1 MAINRDKVL
10 EAAQKYV
17 EKKKYDKAVLEYQK
31 LIDADPND
39 ARTLLKIGDLQAKQG
54 LHAEAI
60 STYETVGKLYAHQGF
75 ALKAIAV
82 YKQIREIIAKHVPQ
96 LEERYG
102 HITPKL
108 AELYQQLGLT
118 SDALAALDEVATRL
132 QRQQKDPEAIEVF
145 RRIVELDPTN
155 PLPHLRLAEAL
166 SRVKDIDGA
175 VYEFKTAASQ
185 LAGIGRRDDALKVL
199 ERLLHHKQD
208 HEQARICAELYLS
221 RGQPQDGM
229 QALSK
234 LQICFQANPRD
245 FDTLSLLAR
254 AFNAIGQGGK
264 AIEVQK
270 EMARVARDA
279 GKQDLFREIVERLL
293 RVAPQDDGVRKL
305 STQSGQGS
313 SAAAMPQQA
322 TGGAGPAYGSAAMA
336 GVAGAPPATGSDRDL
351 GQMGATQSGP
361 YQSASVQ
368 GFQQNVFAP
377 PQQHQH
383 QHQQP
388 QPPPQSY
395 QGYGPPQHPATQQ
408 HQHQPPGPPPHPHLH
423 APQTAQG
430 FHQQSLPRPT
440 TAAQFPAQPPP
451 HQEEEEVVE
460 EVDELSY
467 EEVEAEEVL
476 DEAAQAEVYEEA
488 QAYDAQAGY
497 EDPNQQ
503 AYAEQGYDPS
513 TADGGAGELDAAPDT
528 SDQIHKAL
536 ADANAF
542 RRVRLYNKA
551 IDTLRNGL
559 EVDPRSMD
567 LHEVYRDIL
576 IESGQT
582 EDAVQEMLVIASL
595 YIDSLD
601 GDSAARA
608 LQDVLAFDPQNA
620 RAIEMLQ
627 ELGYE
632 IVDENEEATADVEP
646 YEGVEPEPHPD
657 RLPSYDLEEMG
668 AADVSPQYA
677 DDRQVFVDRRS
688 GSQHP
693 HQDGELAAD
702 GEYAGGDSLPS
713 FPLDEPDADMPA
725 AYADAQEVDGQ
736 DGAFAQGSSTVRP
749 EPGSPAHASEAP
761 ADHDNDRTGYFAP
774 RPGAPIG
781 RMPSQAPAPVAKIG
795 ANIGAASSREL
806 EDALDEAEF
815 FCSRG
820 LFDDARAILTEQL
833 AKHPNNPLLR
843 ERIAELD
850 AQDEQRGSGAR
861 ERPRAEPDRAY
872 DIAASLDALES
883 LDYNGIQ
890 PAEGHAS
897 PGQQVDVEEVFAKF
911 KEGVAKQ
918 ISVDDSDSHYNL
930 GIAYKEMMLIDDAI
944 REFEVAAQDP
954 KRECVCRSMI
964 GMIEIERGR
973 MNEAIDAFL
982 MGLNS
987 PNKDAQQETVLCY
1000 EIGAA
1005 YEAKKTNKE
1014 ALSYYQKAMRRDP
1027 NYRDVQERVRRL
1039 AKNEPKAQ
1047 QRQAAAGADDEFDR
1061 AFDDLVSKA

>member
-17 EKKKYDKAVLEYQK
+17 EKKKYDKAVQEYQK

-39 ARTLLKIGDLQAKQG
+39 ARTLLKIGDLQAKQF
-54 LHAEAI
+54 LHADAI

-132 QRQQKDPEAIEVF
+132 QRQQRDPEAIEVF
-145 RRIVELDPTN
+145 RKIVELDPTN
-155 PLPHLRLAEAL
+155 PLPHLLLAEAL
-166 SRVKDIDGA
+166 SRVKDTEGA
-175 VYEFKTAASQ
+175 VFEFKTAASQ

-199 ERLLHHKQD
+199 ERLLHHRPD
-208 HEQARICAELYLS
+208 AEQARICAELYLS

-254 AFNAIGQGGK
+254 AFNAIGQGTK

-279 GKQDLFREIVERLL
+279 GKQDLFREIVERLM

-305 STQSGQGS
+305 SSQSGSVG
-313 SAAAMPQQA
+313 ALGA
-322 TGGAGPAYGSAAMA
+322 TGGGAATGGGPAYGSAAMQ
-336 GVAGAPPATGSDRDL
+336 GVPPATGSSPQMH
-351 GQMGATQSGP
+351 GQQPGYG
-361 YQSASVQ
+361 
-368 GFQQNVFAP
+368 
-377 PQQHQH
+377 
-383 QHQQP
+383 QQP
-388 QPPPQSY
+388 QGWQQNQGYPQQQQPPGYGQ
-395 QGYGPPQHPATQQ
+395 QGYGQA
-408 HQHQPPGPPPHPHLH
+408 QPPPLQR
-423 APQTAQG
+423 PQTAGAGG
-430 FHQQSLPRPT
+430 FVIPPHGQPQPNTLPRPV
-440 TAAQFPAQPPP
+440 TAAQFPPSPPP
-451 HQEEEEVVE
+451 SEDDVE
-460 EVDELSY
+460 DDVDELSY
-467 EEVEAEEVL
+467 EEVDAEEVM
-476 DEAAQAEVYEEA
+476 EEVAQAEAYELAQEQERAGHTDLEA
-488 QAYDAQAGY
+488 NAYGVADA
-497 EDPNQQ
+497 N
-503 AYAEQGYDPS
+503 AYAEEDSSSFVEQDGYGDQGYEAA
-513 TADGGAGELDAAPDT
+513 TEQGAVADEVEPPPDT
-528 SDQIHKAL
+528 SEQLHKVL

-551 IDTLRNGL
+551 LDTLRGGL
-559 EVDPRSMD
+559 EIDPRSMD
-567 LHEVYRDIL
+567 IHEVFRDIR

-582 EDAVQEMLVIASL
+582 EEAVQEMLVIAAL

-601 GDSAARA
+601 GESAARA

-632 IVDENEEATADVEP
+632 IVDENEDLA
-646 YEGVEPEPHPD
+646 GVEPAVDAGYEGASAEENGA
-657 RLPSYDLEEMG
+657 LPSYDLEHGGE
-668 AADVSPQYA
+668 AAQYA
-677 DDRQVFVDRRS
+677 DERQMYVARE
-688 GSQHP
+688 SQAP
-693 HQDGELAAD
+693 AL
-702 GEYAGGDSLPS
+702 GDDALPS

-725 AYADAQEVDGQ
+725 AYVDADEEEARVH
-736 DGAFAQGSSTVRP
+736 ATATARP
-749 EPGSPAHASEAP
+749 DSPEGRP
-761 ADHDNDRTGYFAP
+761 ARG
-774 RPGAPIG
+774 
-781 RMPSQAPAPVAKIG
+781 PSLSPVIS
-795 ANIGAASSREL
+795 IGAASSREL

-833 AKHPNNPLLR
+833 GKHPNHPLLR
-843 ERIAELD
+843 ERVAELD
-850 AQDEQRGSGAR
+850 AQDEQRAGSGAR
-861 ERPRAEPDRAY
+861 ERPQEPDRAY

-883 LDYNGIQ
+883 LDYNALE
-890 PAEGHAS
+890 PAEGHAA
-897 PGQQVDVEEVFAKF
+897 PDQQVDVEEVFAKF

-944 REFEVAAQDP
+944 REFQVAAQDP
-954 KRECVCRSMI
+954 KRECVARSMI

-987 PNKDAQQETVLCY
+987 PNKDPQQETVLCY
-1000 EIGAA
+1000 EIGAC
-1005 YEAKKTNKE
+1005 YEAKKMTKE

-1039 AKNEPKAQ
+1039 AKVEPKM
-1047 QRQAAAGADDEFDR
+1047 QRQAAVGADDEFDR

>member
-10 EAAQKYV
+10 EAASKYV
-17 EKKKYDKAVLEYQK
+17 EKKKYDKAVVEYQK

-108 AELYQQLGLT
+108 AEIYQQLGLT

-145 RRIVELDPTN
+145 RKIVELDPTN

-166 SRVKDIDGA
+166 SRVKDTEGA
-175 VYEFKTAASQ
+175 VFEFKTAASQ

-199 ERLLHHKQD
+199 ERLLHHKPD
-208 HEQARICAELYLS
+208 SEQARICAELYLS

-254 AFNAIGQGGK
+254 AFNAIGQGAK

-279 GKQDLFREIVERLL
+279 GKQDLFREIVERLM

-305 STQSGQGS
+305 SSQSGQSGTG
-313 SAAAMPQQA
+313 AAL
-322 TGGAGPAYGSAAMA
+322 GASGPAYGSAAMQ
-336 GVAGAPPATGSDRDL
+336 GAPPAPGSSAQ
-351 GQMGATQSGP
+351 QMNQMQSGSYQQQPAP
-361 YQSASVQ
+361 YGQ
-368 GFQQNVFAP
+368 P
-377 PQQHQH
+377 PQQGGYGQ
-383 QHQQP
+383 
-388 QPPPQSY
+388 PPQSQ
-395 QGYGPPQHPATQQ
+395 QGYGQQQPMARPNTAAGFNPGSPQ
-408 HQHQPPGPPPHPHLH
+408 GHPH
-423 APQTAQG
+423 T
-430 FHQQSLPRPT
+430 LPRPAT
-440 TAAQFPAQPPP
+440 GAQFPPSPPP
-451 HQEEEEVVE
+451 EPEEADLDEVE
-460 EVDELSY
+460 ELSY
-467 EEVEAEEVL
+467 EEVDAEEVVE
-476 DEAAQAEVYEEA
+476 EAQPVEQAYEEA
-488 QAYDAQAGY
+488 QPYEEQAAYT
-497 EDPNQQ
+497 DPNAE
-503 AYAEQGYDPS
+503 AYGEGDNYGTAEADAYIAEPQVGQEGY
-513 TADGGAGELDAAPDT
+513 ADAGAVEELEAAPDT
-528 SDQIHKAL
+528 TEQVHKAL

-551 IDTLRNGL
+551 LDTLRAGL
-559 EVDPRSMD
+559 DIDPRSMD
-567 LHEVYRDIL
+567 IHEVYRDIL

-582 EDAVQEMLVIASL
+582 DEAVQEMLVIAAL

-632 IVDENEEATADVEP
+632 IVDENEEAAGNTAPQEVDAG
-646 YEGVEPEPHPD
+646 YEAEAVAEQQD
-657 RLPSYDLEEMG
+657 ALPSYDLEEAEAG
-668 AADVSPQYA
+668 AEAAPQYA
-677 DDRQVFVDRRS
+677 DDRQVYARAP
-688 GSQHP
+688 SQAPAHG
-693 HQDGELAAD
+693 HDLEGDGE
-702 GEYAGGDSLPS
+702 LPS
-713 FPLDEPDADMPA
+713 FPLDEPDADMPP
-725 AYADAQEVDGQ
+725 AYADAGEEHGHDALLARGQ
-736 DGAFAQGSSTVRP
+736 ST
-749 EPGSPAHASEAP
+749 E
-761 ADHDNDRTGYFAP
+761 
-774 RPGAPIG
+774 RPGAPSAPPPMAVQG
-781 RMPSQAPAPVAKIG
+781 RAFQGAAFQSQPPAATG
-795 ANIGAASSREL
+795 ASSREL

-820 LFDDARAILTEQL
+820 LLDDARAILHEQL
-833 AKHPNNPLLR
+833 GKHPNNPLLR

-861 ERPRAEPDRAY
+861 ERPRDDQGAGAGAGDRAY

-890 PAEGHAS
+890 PAEGHANTE
-897 PGQQVDVEEVFAKF
+897 QQVDVEEVFAKF

-964 GMIEIERGR
+964 GMIELERGR
-973 MNEAIDAFL
+973 LNEAIDAFL

-987 PNKDAQQETVLCY
+987 PNKDPQQETVLCY

-1005 YEAKKTNKE
+1005 YEAKKQNKE

-1039 AKNEPKAQ
+1039 AKNEPKMQ
-1047 QRQAAAGADDEFDR
+1047 QRQAAVGADDEFDR

>member
-17 EKKKYDKAVLEYQK
+17 EKKKYDKAVQEYQK

-96 LEERYG
+96 LGERYG

-132 QRQQKDPEAIEVF
+132 QRQQRDPEAIEVF
-145 RRIVELDPTN
+145 RKIVELDPTN
-155 PLPHLRLAEAL
+155 PLPHLRFAEAL
-166 SRVKDIDGA
+166 SRVRDTDGA
-175 VYEFKTAASQ
+175 VYEFKTAAQQ

-199 ERLLHHKQD
+199 ERLLHHKPD
-208 HEQARICAELYLS
+208 IEQARICAELYLS

-229 QALSK
+229 QALTK
-234 LQICFQANPRD
+234 LQVCFQANPRD

-254 AFNAIGQGGK
+254 AFNAIGQGAK

-293 RVAPQDDGVRKL
+293 RVAPHDDGVRKL
-305 STQSGQGS
+305 STQSGP
-313 SAAAMPQQA
+313 SAALGPS
-322 TGGAGPAYGSAAMA
+322 GPAYGTAALQ
-336 GVAGAPPATGSDRDL
+336 GVPPATGSSPQIP
-351 GQMGATQSGP
+351 QMATG
-361 YQSASVQ
+361 
-368 GFQQNVFAP
+368 GFQAQGP
-377 PQQHQH
+377 RSE
-383 QHQQP
+383 QP
-388 QPPPQSY
+388 Q
-395 QGYGPPQHPATQQ
+395 QGYGPPP
-408 HQHQPPGPPPHPHLH
+408 
-423 APQTAQG
+423 
-430 FHQQSLPRPT
+430 LPRPAT
-440 TAAQFPAQPPP
+440 AGLGRMGGFAPQSVPQTLPRPATAAQFPAAVQAPVDDADV
-451 HQEEEEVVE
+451 ENVSYEEVE
-460 EVDELSY
+460 A

-476 DEAAQAEVYEEA
+476 DEAAQADIYEEA
-488 QAYDAQAGY
+488 EAEESAAGDEAQAEADAHAYAAAASDAGVQPAYAQPAKDEAGY
-497 EDPNQQ
+497 EDEER
-503 AYAEQGYDPS
+503 YYDATGDS
-513 TADGGAGELDAAPDT
+513 AGTGGEVELTADTDASADAAELV
-528 SDQIHKAL
+528 QRAL
-536 ADANAF
+536 ADAHAF

-551 IDTLRNGL
+551 LDTLRQGL

-576 IESGQT
+576 IESGQI
-582 EDAVQEMLVIASL
+582 EDAVEEMLLIASL

-620 RAIEMLQ
+620 RAVEMLQ

-632 IVDENEEATADVEP
+632 IVDENEVSAAAEQGDAGGYEAAE
-646 YEGVEPEPHPD
+646 EHEQE

-668 AADVSPQYA
+668 AADVSRRYA
-677 DDRQVFVDRRS
+677 DGRQVYVNRAVS
-688 GSQHP
+688 VTP
-693 HQDGELAAD
+693 EV
-702 GEYAGGDSLPS
+702 GDDLPS

-725 AYADAQEVDGQ
+725 AYLEAVAHHQAQADAAAAHDQLRGE
-736 DGAFAQGSSTVRP
+736 GSSTVRP
-749 EPGSPAHASEAP
+749 EPGDA
-761 ADHDNDRTGYFAP
+761 ADLDNDRTGYFQSSPGLRAPPEALHVQAAAQAP
-774 RPGAPIG
+774 RAPSAAPRAHIG
-781 RMPSQAPAPVAKIG
+781 VVASG
-795 ANIGAASSREL
+795 REL

-820 LFDDARAILTEQL
+820 LLDDARTILLEQL
-833 AKHPNNPLLR
+833 TQYPNNPLLR
-843 ERIAELD
+843 ERIDAQD
-850 AQDEQRGSGAR
+850 AQDEPRAGSGAR
-861 ERPRAEPDRAY
+861 ARPRDEQDRAY

-883 LDYNGIQ
+883 LDDIQ
-890 PAEGHAS
+890 PAEGNGA
-897 PGQQVDVEEVFAKF
+897 PDQQVDVEEVFAKF

-954 KRECVCRSMI
+954 KRACVCRSMI

-973 MNEAIDAFL
+973 LNEAIDAFL
-982 MGLNS
+982 QGLNS
-987 PNKDAQQETVLCY
+987 PNKDPQQETVLCY

-1005 YEAKKTNKE
+1005 YEAKKMNKD

-1027 NYRDVQERVRRL
+1027 NYRDIQERVRRL
-1039 AKNEPKAQ
+1039 AKNEMKP
-1047 QRQAAAGADDEFDR
+1047 QRQAVSADDEFDR

>member
-17 EKKKYDKAVLEYQK
+17 EKKKYDKAVVEYQK

-54 LHAEAI
+54 LHADAI

-145 RRIVELDPTN
+145 RKIVELDPTN

-166 SRVKDIDGA
+166 SRVKDTDGA
-175 VYEFKTAASQ
+175 VFEFKTAASQ

-199 ERLLHHKQD
+199 ERLLHHKPD
-208 HEQARICAELYLS
+208 SEQARICAELYLS

-254 AFNAIGQGGK
+254 AFNAIGQGAK

-279 GKQDLFREIVERLL
+279 GKQDLFREIVERLM

-305 STQSGQGS
+305 ASQSGP
-313 SAAAMPQQA
+313 AAAL
-322 TGGAGPAYGSAAMA
+322 GASGPAYGSAALQ
-336 GVAGAPPATGSDRDL
+336 GAPPVPGSSP
-351 GQMGATQSGP
+351 QMQSGS
-361 YQSASVQ
+361 YQQ
-368 GFQQNVFAP
+368 
-377 PQQHQH
+377 
-383 QHQQP
+383 
-388 QPPPQSY
+388 QPPPQQPPPY
-395 QGYGPPQHPATQQ
+395 QQQQGYGQQAYGQQGQQQQQ
-408 HQHQPPGPPPHPHLH
+408 HGGYGQQPPPPPMPRPNTAGFQGQPH
-423 APQTAQG
+423 T
-430 FHQQSLPRPT
+430 LPRPAT
-440 TAAQFPAQPPP
+440 GAQFPPSPPP
-451 HQEEEEVVE
+451 NDYAETADLDEVE
-460 EVDELSY
+460 ELSY
-467 EEVEAEEVL
+467 EDVDAEEVL
-476 DEAAQAEVYEEA
+476 EEVHQAEQA
-488 QAYDAQAGY
+488 QAYEEPQPDQGQAAYGEGDAYGTA
-497 EDPNQQ
+497 EAD
-503 AYAEQGYDPS
+503 AYTADPS
-513 TADGGAGELDAAPDT
+513 EPGAAYTQNGYADAGAGEEIEAPPDT
-528 SDQIHKAL
+528 TEQVHKAL

-551 IDTLRNGL
+551 LDTLRAGL
-559 EVDPRSMD
+559 AIDPRSMD
-567 LHEVYRDIL
+567 IHEVYRDIL

-582 EDAVQEMLVIASL
+582 EDAVQEMLVIAAL

-632 IVDENEEATADVEP
+632 IVDENDAAAPQDAEVSYEEQTGTENDA
-646 YEGVEPEPHPD
+646 
-657 RLPSYDLEEMG
+657 LPSYDLEEG
-668 AADVSPQYA
+668 AAAQGSAQYA
-677 DDRQVFVDRRS
+677 DDRQVYVGRAPS
-688 GSQHP
+688 HAPGAQPGSAGS
-693 HQDGELAAD
+693 DAD
-702 GEYAGGDSLPS
+702 GNEELPS
-713 FPLDEPDADMPA
+713 FPLDEPDADMP
-725 AYADAQEVDGQ
+725 GMH
-736 DGAFAQGSSTVRP
+736 
-749 EPGSPAHASEAP
+749 AHAAPGEA
-761 ADHDNDRTGYFAP
+761 ASHDQHLMRGQSTE
-774 RPGAPIG
+774 RPGAA
-781 RMPSQAPAPVAKIG
+781 SVAPP
-795 ANIGAASSREL
+795 ANIGAVSSREL

-820 LFDDARAILTEQL
+820 LLDDARAILHEQL
-833 AKHPNNPLLR
+833 TKHPNNPLLR

-861 ERPRAEPDRAY
+861 ERPRDERAAGGDHAY

-890 PAEGHAS
+890 PAEGHANTE
-897 PGQQVDVEEVFAKF
+897 QQVDVEEVFAKF

-964 GMIEIERGR
+964 GMVELERGR
-973 MNEAIDAFL
+973 LNEAIDAFL

-987 PNKDAQQETVLCY
+987 PNKDPQQETVLCY

-1005 YEAKKTNKE
+1005 YEAKKQNKE

-1039 AKNEPKAQ
+1039 AKNEPKMQ
-1047 QRQAAAGADDEFDR
+1047 QRQAAVGADDEFDR

>member
-1 MAINRDKVL
+1 MAINREKVL

-17 EKKKYDKAVLEYQK
+17 EKKKYDKAVQELHK
-31 LIDADPND
+31 LIEADPND
-39 ARTLLKIGDLQAKQG
+39 ARTLLKIGDYQAKQG
-54 LHAEAI
+54 LHADAI

-102 HITPKL
+102 HIPPKL

-132 QRQQKDPEAIEVF
+132 QRQQKDQEAIEVF
-145 RRIVELDPTN
+145 RKIVELDPTN

-166 SRVKDIDGA
+166 SRVKDTDGA
-175 VYEFKTAASQ
+175 VSEFKTAAAQ

-208 HEQARICAELYLS
+208 SEQARICAELYLA
-221 RGQPQDGM
+221 RGMPQDGM

-234 LQICFQANPRD
+234 LQVCFQANPRD

-254 AFNAIGQGGK
+254 AFNAIGQGAK

-279 GKQDLFREIVERLL
+279 GKQDLFREIVERLM

-305 STQSGQGS
+305 MSQSGQGPAAS
-313 SAAAMPQQA
+313 SGSSQP
-322 TGGAGPAYGSAAMA
+322 PYGSAGAQGMQ
-336 GVAGAPPATGSDRDL
+336 GAPPATGSSP
-351 GQMGATQSGP
+351 QMQSGGYGQQP
-361 YQSASVQ
+361 QSQLYGDPRTQQQHGYGQPQQ
-368 GFQQNVFAP
+368 GYGQQQPQQAYGQQQPQQAYGQQQHHAPPPPPSMPRAPAAGHFAP
-377 PQQHQH
+377 P
-383 QHQQP
+383 
-388 QPPPQSY
+388 
-395 QGYGPPQHPATQQ
+395 
-408 HQHQPPGPPPHPHLH
+408 
-423 APQTAQG
+423 APIEAE
-430 FHQQSLPRPT
+430 P
-440 TAAQFPAQPPP
+440 
-451 HQEEEEVVE
+451 EEAELSD
-460 EVDELSY
+460 DELSY
-467 EEVEAEEVL
+467 EEVEADDVV
-476 DEAAQAEVYEEA
+476 EAQQAEKYAEAEE
-488 QAYDAQAGY
+488 QGAYTDPSADAYSAEEPAAAEGY
-497 EDPNQQ
+497 EQ
-503 AYAEQGYDPS
+503 EGYGD
-513 TADGGAGELDAAPDT
+513 AGVVEEGAGTDTGELV
-528 SDQIHKAL
+528 QKAL

-551 IDTLRNGL
+551 LDTLRVGL
-559 EVDPRSMD
+559 DIDPRSMD

-582 EDAVQEMLVIASL
+582 EDAVQEMLVIAAL

-632 IVDENEEATADVEP
+632 IVDENEEVAAAAEDGDASYEAVGAAVE
-646 YEGVEPEPHPD
+646 EVEQHDP
-657 RLPSYDLEEMG
+657 LPSYDLEEMG
-668 AADVSPQYA
+668 ASDVSPQYA
-677 DDRQVFVDRRS
+677 DERQVFVGRS
-688 GSQHP
+688 ASQAP
-693 HQDGELAAD
+693 QGAAQDF
-702 GEYAGGDSLPS
+702 GGDLPS
-713 FPLDEPDADMPA
+713 FPLDEPDAVEDDAMLARGTSTERPG
-725 AYADAQEVDGQ
+725 ADA
-736 DGAFAQGSSTVRP
+736 
-749 EPGSPAHASEAP
+749 
-761 ADHDNDRTGYFAP
+761 DNDRTGYFQ
-774 RPGAPIG
+774 PGAG
-781 RMPSQAPAPVAKIG
+781 GAPAVPRTASVVPRATRAPSVAPIP
-795 ANIGAASSREL
+795 NIGAASSREL

-820 LFDDARAILTEQL
+820 LLDDARAILTEQQT
-833 AKHPNNPLLR
+833 KHPNNPLLR

-861 ERPRAEPDRAY
+861 ERPQEPDRSY

-890 PAEGHAS
+890 PAEGHAA
-897 PGQQVDVEEVFAKF
+897 PDQQVDVEEVFAKF

-918 ISVDDSDSHYNL
+918 VSADDSDTHYNL

-944 REFEVAAQDP
+944 REFQVAARDP
-954 KRECVCRSMI
+954 KRECVCHSMI

-973 MNEAIDAFL
+973 LNEAIDAFL
-982 MGLNS
+982 LGLNS

-1005 YEAKKTNKE
+1005 YEAKKVNKE

-1047 QRQAAAGADDEFDR
+1047 TRQQAVGADDEFDR

>member
-10 EAAQKYV
+10 EAASKYV
-17 EKKKYDKAVLEYQK
+17 EKKKYDKAVVEYQK

-132 QRQQKDPEAIEVF
+132 QRQQRDPEAIEVF
-145 RRIVELDPTN
+145 RKIVELDPTN

-166 SRVKDIDGA
+166 SRVRDVDGA
-175 VYEFKTAASQ
+175 VQEFKTAASQ

-199 ERLLHHKQD
+199 ERLLHHKPD
-208 HEQARICAELYLS
+208 AEQARICAELYLS
-221 RGQPQDGM
+221 RGQQQDGM

-254 AFNAIGQGGK
+254 AFNAIGQGTK

-270 EMARVARDA
+270 EMARVARDS
-279 GKQDLFREIVERLL
+279 GKQDLFREIVERLM

-305 STQSGQGS
+305 ASQSGS
-313 SAAAMPQQA
+313 V
-322 TGGAGPAYGSAAMA
+322 GANAPAYGSAAMQ
-336 GVAGAPPATGSDRDL
+336 GAPPAPGSAP
-351 GQMGATQSGP
+351 QMGMQQSGGYP
-361 YQSASVQ
+361 ASQPGSAQFPQHAQLHAQQQYGVQ
-368 GFQQNVFAP
+368 AP
-377 PQQHQH
+377 P
-383 QHQQP
+383 
-388 QPPPQSY
+388 PPPSSMQR
-395 QGYGPPQHPATQQ
+395 PPTSGAMPPA
-408 HQHQPPGPPPHPHLH
+408 
-423 APQTAQG
+423 
-430 FHQQSLPRPT
+430 LPRPI
-440 TAAQFPAQPPP
+440 TAAQFPPSEAP
-451 HQEEEEVVE
+451 EEVDDG

-467 EEVEAEEVL
+467 EEVDAEEVL
-476 DEAAQAEVYEEA
+476 EAQQAEAEYEAQQPEAEAQVEYAAAEDPEVEQYTDPSADAYEEA
-488 QAYDAQAGY
+488 PAPDGY
-497 EDPNQQ
+497 EQS
-503 AYAEQGYDPS
+503 YEQPVAS
-513 TADGGAGELDAAPDT
+513 SETPD
-528 SDQIHKAL
+528 SIEHIQKAL
-536 ADANAF
+536 ADANSF

-551 IDTLRNGL
+551 LETLRGGL
-559 EVDPRSMD
+559 EIDPRSMD
-567 LHEVYRDIL
+567 IHEVYRDIL

-582 EDAVQEMLVIASL
+582 EEAVQEMLVIASL

-601 GDSAARA
+601 GESAARA

-632 IVDENEEATADVEP
+632 IVDEND
-646 YEGVEPEPHPD
+646 EGVVAEGEPEYEQVEEVEAAPEAEEHNGA
-657 RLPSYDLEEMG
+657 LPSYDLEEMG

-677 DDRQVFVDRRS
+677 DERQVFRGRS
-688 GSQHP
+688 PSQLP
-693 HQDGELAAD
+693 QE
-702 GEYAGGDSLPS
+702 EYPGNDALPS

-725 AYADAQEVDGQ
+725 YVHDDDMVEDVAHAQS
-736 DGAFAQGSSTVRP
+736 SSTVRP
-749 EPGSPAHASEAP
+749 DADADEA
-761 ADHDNDRTGYFAP
+761 DNDKTGYFAGGVGSAPALAIP
-774 RPGAPIG
+774 RGGAAPVVPI
-781 RMPSQAPAPVAKIG
+781 QAPSPSA
-795 ANIGAASSREL
+795 SREL

-820 LFDDARAILTEQL
+820 LLEDARAILQEQL
-833 AKHPNNPLLR
+833 GKHPNNPLLR
-843 ERIAELD
+843 ERIAEID
-850 AQDEQRGSGAR
+850 QQEEQRGSGAR
-861 ERPRAEPDRAY
+861 ERPRGDDDRSF

-883 LDYNGIQ
+883 LDYGEPQ
-890 PAEGHAS
+890 PAEGHANAD
-897 PGQQVDVEEVFAKF
+897 QQVDVEEVFAKF

-930 GIAYKEMMLIDDAI
+930 GIAYKEMMLVDDAI
-944 REFEVAAQDP
+944 REFEVAARDP

-964 GMIEIERGR
+964 GMIEIERGNL
-973 MNEAIDAFL
+973 NEAIDAFL
-982 MGLNS
+982 QGLNAGI
-987 PNKDAQQETVLCY
+987 KDPQQETVLCY

-1005 YEAKKTNKE
+1005 YEAKKMSKE

-1039 AKNEPKAQ
+1039 AKNEPKAPLK
-1047 QRQAAAGADDEFDR
+1047 AAVGADDEFDR

>member
-31 LIDADPND
+31 LIEADPND
-39 ARTLLKIGDLQAKQG
+39 ARTLLKIGDLQAKQF
-54 LHAEAI
+54 LHADAI

-132 QRQQKDPEAIEVF
+132 QRQQRDPEAIEVF
-145 RRIVELDPTN
+145 RKIVELDPTN
-155 PLPHLRLAEAL
+155 PLPHLRLAEAF
-166 SRVKDIDGA
+166 SRVKDTDGA
-175 VYEFKTAASQ
+175 VFEFKTAASQ

-199 ERLLHHKQD
+199 ERLLHHKPD
-208 HEQARICAELYLS
+208 AEQARICAELYLS

-254 AFNAIGQGGK
+254 AFNAIGQGTK

-279 GKQDLFREIVERLL
+279 GKQDLFREIVERLM

-305 STQSGQGS
+305 STQSG
-313 SAAAMPQQA
+313 SALSA
-322 TGGAGPAYGSAAMA
+322 TGGNA
-336 GVAGAPPATGSDRDL
+336 VPPATGSAPQL
-351 GQMGATQSGP
+351 PQNPYGQAQQPAPYGHQQAPQAQSGW
-361 YQSASVQ
+361 
-368 GFQQNVFAP
+368 QQNQAQQAY
-377 PQQHQH
+377 PQ
-383 QHQQP
+383 
-388 QPPPQSY
+388 
-395 QGYGPPQHPATQQ
+395 
-408 HQHQPPGPPPHPHLH
+408 PGPPPLQR
-423 APQTAQG
+423 PQTAGAGG
-430 FHQQSLPRPT
+430 FVIPPHGQPQPNTLPRPV
-440 TAAQFPAQPPP
+440 TAAQFPPSPPP
-451 HQEEEEVVE
+451 AEDDLDGD
-460 EVDELSY
+460 VDELSY
-467 EEVEAEEVL
+467 EEVDAEEVMEEVARAEAYEQEQEAEAERAGTTEL
-476 DEAAQAEVYEEA
+476 DHNAYGVADANVYAEEDSQASYVEQDGYGD
-488 QAYDAQAGY
+488 QGY
-497 EDPNQQ
+497 E
-503 AYAEQGYDPS
+503 PS
-513 TADGGAGELDAAPDT
+513 AIEHGGAVEEIEPPPDT
-528 SDQIHKAL
+528 SEQLHKVL

-551 IDTLRNGL
+551 LDTLRGGL
-559 EVDPRSMD
+559 EIDPRSMD
-567 LHEVYRDIL
+567 IHEVFRDIL

-582 EDAVQEMLVIASL
+582 EEAVQEMLVIAAL

-601 GDSAARA
+601 GESAARA

-632 IVDENEEATADVEP
+632 IVDENEALGGEPAVEAGYETADAES
-646 YEGVEPEPHPD
+646 D
-657 RLPSYDLEEMG
+657 ALPSYDLDS
-668 AADVSPQYA
+668 ADSRSENAQYA
-677 DDRQVFVDRRS
+677 DDRQMYVGREAAAAEPAD
-688 GSQHP
+688 
-693 HQDGELAAD
+693 DGH
-702 GEYAGGDSLPS
+702 DSLPS
-713 FPLDEPDADMPA
+713 FPLDEPDADMPP
-725 AYADAQEVDGQ
+725 AYADDGGH
-736 DGAFAQGSSTVRP
+736 DTSSTARP
-749 EPGSPAHASEAP
+749 DAPGPAASL
-761 ADHDNDRTGYFAP
+761 G
-774 RPGAPIG
+774 G
-781 RMPSQAPAPVAKIG
+781 V
-795 ANIGAASSREL
+795 GAASSREL

-820 LFDDARAILTEQL
+820 LFDDARAILTEQQ

-843 ERIAELD
+843 ERVAELD
-850 AQDEQRGSGAR
+850 AQDEQRAGSGAR
-861 ERPRAEPDRAY
+861 ERPQEPDRAY
-872 DIAASLDALES
+872 DLATSLDALES
-883 LDYNGIQ
+883 LDYNGLE
-890 PAEGHAS
+890 PAEGNAAADE
-897 PGQQVDVEEVFAKF
+897 QVDVEEVFAKF

-954 KRECVCRSMI
+954 KRECVCCSMI

-982 MGLNS
+982 RGLAS

-1000 EIGAA
+1000 EIGAC
-1005 YEAKKTNKE
+1005 YEAKKLNKE

-1039 AKNEPKAQ
+1039 AKVDSKM
-1047 QRQAAAGADDEFDR
+1047 QRQAAVGADDEFDR

>member
-10 EAAQKYV
+10 EAASKYV
-17 EKKKYDKAVLEYQK
+17 EKKKYDKAVVEYQK

-54 LHAEAI
+54 LHGEAI

-132 QRQQKDPEAIEVF
+132 QRQQRDPEAIEVF
-145 RRIVELDPTN
+145 RKIVELDPTN

-166 SRVKDIDGA
+166 SRVRDIDGA
-175 VYEFKTAASQ
+175 VQEFKTAASQ

-199 ERLLHHKQD
+199 ERLLHHKPD
-208 HEQARICAELYLS
+208 AEQARICAELYLS
-221 RGQPQDGM
+221 RGQQQDGM

-254 AFNAIGQGGK
+254 AFNAIGQGTK

-270 EMARVARDA
+270 EMARVARDS
-279 GKQDLFREIVERLL
+279 GKQDLFREIVERLM

-305 STQSGQGS
+305 ASQSGS
-313 SAAAMPQQA
+313 V
-322 TGGAGPAYGSAAMA
+322 GANAPAYGSAAMQ
-336 GVAGAPPATGSDRDL
+336 GAPPAPGSSPQV
-351 GQMGATQSGP
+351 GMQQG
-361 YQSASVQ
+361 SAQ
-368 GFQQNVFAP
+368 FPQHAQLHAQQQYGV
-377 PQQHQH
+377 
-383 QHQQP
+383 
-388 QPPPQSY
+388 QPPP
-395 QGYGPPQHPATQQ
+395 
-408 HQHQPPGPPPHPHLH
+408 PPPSSMQRPPTSG
-423 APQTAQG
+423 AMPPA
-430 FHQQSLPRPT
+430 LPRPIT
-440 TAAQFPAQPPP
+440 NAQFPPSEP
-451 HQEEEEVVE
+451 EEAVDEGEVE
-460 EVDELSY
+460 ELSY
-467 EEVEAEEVL
+467 EDVDADEELEAQQANAEYEAQEQEQDAEVEYATAEDPEVEQYT
-476 DEAAQAEVYEEA
+476 DPSADAYEEA
-488 QAYDAQAGY
+488 PAAEGY
-497 EDPNQQ
+497 EQS
-503 AYAEQGYDPS
+503 YEQPVAS
-513 TADGGAGELDAAPDT
+513 SELPD
-528 SDQIHKAL
+528 SMEHIQKAL
-536 ADANAF
+536 ADANSF

-551 IDTLRNGL
+551 LETLRGGL
-559 EVDPRSMD
+559 EIDPRSMD
-567 LHEVYRDIL
+567 IHEVYRDIL

-582 EDAVQEMLVIASL
+582 EEAVQEMLVIASL

-601 GDSAARA
+601 GESAARA

-632 IVDENEEATADVEP
+632 IVDEAD
-646 YEGVEPEPHPD
+646 EGVVTEGEAEYEQVEEVEAAAEAEEQHGA
-657 RLPSYDLEEMG
+657 LPSYDLEEMG

-677 DDRQVFVDRRS
+677 DERQVFRGRS
-688 GSQHP
+688 PSQIP
-693 HQDGELAAD
+693 HE
-702 GEYAGGDSLPS
+702 EYPGNDALPS

-725 AYADAQEVDGQ
+725 YVQDDDMALEVAHAQ
-736 DGAFAQGSSTVRP
+736 ASSTVRP
-749 EPGSPAHASEAP
+749 D
-761 ADHDNDRTGYFAP
+761 ADDESGADDKTGYFA
-774 RPGAPIG
+774 G
-781 RMPSQAPAPVAKIG
+781 
-795 ANIGAASSREL
+795 GAASAPALAIPRGGAAPVVPIQAPTPSASREL

-820 LFDDARAILTEQL
+820 LLEDARAILQEQL
-833 AKHPNNPLLR
+833 GKHPNNPLLR
-843 ERIAELD
+843 ERIAEID
-850 AQDEQRGSGAR
+850 QQEEQRGSGAR
-861 ERPRAEPDRAY
+861 ERPREDDRSF

-883 LDYNGIQ
+883 LDYGDPQ
-890 PAEGHAS
+890 PAEGHAG
-897 PGQQVDVEEVFAKF
+897 PDQQVDVEEVFAKF

-930 GIAYKEMMLIDDAI
+930 GIAYKEMMLVDDAI
-944 REFEVAAQDP
+944 REFEVAARDP

-964 GMIEIERGR
+964 GMIEIERGNL
-973 MNEAIDAFL
+973 NEAIDAFL
-982 MGLNS
+982 QGLNAAI
-987 PNKDAQQETVLCY
+987 KDPQQETVLCY

-1005 YEAKKTNKE
+1005 YEAKKMSKE

-1039 AKNEPKAQ
+1039 AKSDKAPM
-1047 QRQAAAGADDEFDR
+1047 RQAAVGADDEFDR